1 MYRTAFPLL
10 ALLVSGG
17 CSGSDATEPM
27 NPDVNSALRSAAAPA
42 LSASSPRSGVLQV
55 TKECSQYTRLAGGF
69 CTITSSN
76 IKQIEVGT
84 KVVYTTASGATVA
97 DSDVTLDPPGPGN
110 NKAFG
115 HCRLD
120 LASGVGLCTFSGGTG
135 KFTWFN
141 ASADVSSLG
150 RPNWAWN
157 GTYSFR
163 PGE

>member
-1 MYRTAFPLL
+1 MISRTAFPLL
-10 ALLVSGG
+10 ALLVAGG
-17 CSGSDATEPM
+17 CSGSDATDPIS
-27 NPDVNSALRSAAAPA
+27 PAAPSAALQSDAF
-42 LSASSPRSGVLQV
+42 PRSGDLHV
-55 TKECSQYTRLAGGF
+55 TKNCSAYTRLAGGF
-69 CTITSSN
+69 CTITSSSLE
-76 IKQIEVGT
+76 QIEVGS
-84 KVVYTTASGATVA
+84 KVVYTIASGPTVL
-97 DSDVTLDPPGPGN
+97 DSDVVLDPPGPGN

-141 ASADVSSLG
+141 ASAAVSSLG